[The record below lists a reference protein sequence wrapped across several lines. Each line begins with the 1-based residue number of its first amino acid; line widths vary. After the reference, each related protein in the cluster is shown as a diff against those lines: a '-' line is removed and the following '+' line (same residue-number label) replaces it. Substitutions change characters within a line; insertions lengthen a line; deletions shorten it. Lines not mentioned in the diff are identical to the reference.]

1 MSFVRSF
8 ALVAVSAGLLLTAC
22 GSGGGGGTAPANTR
36 EFKITATDFKYD
48 PADQTF
54 KPGEKLKVTMT
65 NKGAVDH
72 TWVLTSASGA
82 ELTKL
87 EVKVGATGS
96 KEFTAPAAG
105 TYNIICDIAGH
116 KEAGMQAKATVK

>member
-8 ALVAVSAGLLLTAC
+8 ALVVVCAGLLLTAC
-22 GSGGGGGTAPANTR
+22 GGGPAGTAPAGTR
-36 EFKITATDFKYD
+36 EFKVNATDFKYD

-72 TWVLTSASGA
+72 TWVLTNAAGA

-87 EVKVGATGS
+87 EVKVGATAS
-96 KEFTAPAAG
+96 KEFVAPAAG
-105 TYNIICDIAGH
+105 AYNIVCDIAGH

>member
-1 MSFVRSF
+1 MSYVRSF
-8 ALVAVSAGLLLTAC
+8 ALVMVCAGLLLTAC
-22 GSGGGGGTAPANTR
+22 GSGGGTAPAGIR
-36 EFKITATDFKYD
+36 EFKVTGTDFKYD

-54 KPGEKLKVTMT
+54 KPGEKLRVTMT

-72 TWVLTSASGA
+72 TWVLMDTSGA

-96 KEFTAPAAG
+96 KDFTAPAAAG
-105 TYNIICDIAGH
+105 TFNIVCDIAGH
-116 KEAGMQAKATVK
+116 KEAGMLGKATVR